1 MLSKSADVF
10 ARLAGLLACA
20 ALLAGC
26 SLFGP
31 RPADRPARSVV
42 PHIAYVGA
50 DDHIYIAEAD
60 GSAARQITQRMTGLS
75 TDQGWTFRW
84 PTYSPDGRRLAFV
97 GYRAGSGGLAS
108 SAVLV
113 ADATQSSS
121 SSMLESTELSPIY
134 LYWSPD
140 NRRLTALF
148 QEGQDLK
155 LYVLDASGQDAP
167 RQILVGQPLYWS
179 WAPDGND
186 LAVHVGGDGQANPD
200 AWVGLLHMSEGG
212 VREEHFSEAPGGFRA
227 PAWAPTGGKVA
238 YVAMGGGVSLLSV
251 RDAAGQIARV
261 ASSTGVGEMAFSWSP
276 AGDWLAFASPSASSP
291 GVYDGLELARADGK
305 ERHRL
310 TQDPVV
316 GFYWAP
322 DSKRLAV
329 VGLDTG
335 ARQLTWST
343 IQADAKGRR
352 ALGSFLPS
360 GDFAFQLPFFDQ
372 YSQSTSLWSPD
383 GRKLTYASDGGGTR
397 RNGSSTGERVMVI
410 DVDGQAEAA
419 AVTPG
424 GLAVW
429 SPAGEN

>member
-1 MLSKSADVF
+1 VF

-20 ALLAGC
+20 ALLVGC
-26 SLFGP
+26 TMFGP
-31 RPADRPARSVV
+31 RPAEGPPRSVV

-50 DDHIYIAEAD
+50 DDQVYIAEAD
-60 GSAARQITQRMTGLS
+60 GSAARQISQQIAGLS

-97 GYRAGSGGLAS
+97 GYRAASGGLAA

-113 ADATQSSS
+113 ADATQSSAS
-121 SSMLESTELSPIY
+121 AVLESTELSPIY

-140 NRRLTALF
+140 NRRLSALF
-148 QEGQDLK
+148 QEGRDLK
-155 LYVLDASGQDAP
+155 LYLLDATQQDAP
-167 RQILVGQPLYWS
+167 RQLLVGQPLYWS
-179 WAPDGND
+179 WAPDGKD
-186 LAVHVGGDGQANPD
+186 LAVHVGGDGQANTA
-200 AWVGLLHMSEGG
+200 AWIGLLHVSEGA
-212 VREEHFSEAPGGFRA
+212 VREERFSEAPGGFRA

-238 YVAMGGGVSLLSV
+238 YVGLGGGVSLLSV

-261 ASSTGVGEMAFSWSP
+261 ASSSGSAEMAFSWSP
-276 AGDWLAFASPSASSP
+276 GGDWLAFASPSTSSP
-291 GVYDGLELARADGK
+291 GVYDGLEVARADGT

-310 TQDPVV
+310 IQEPVV

-329 VGLDTG
+329 VGLDTA

-343 IQADAKGRR
+343 IQADAKSRR
-352 ALGSFLPS
+352 VLGSFLPS

-383 GRKLTYASDGGGTR
+383 GRKLVYASDGSGAR
-397 RNGSSTGERVMVI
+397 RNGSSTGERVMVV

-419 AVTPG
+419 AVAQG

-429 SPAGEN
+429 QP